1 MDRFAAI
8 DTFLRVAEAQRFAE
22 EVIREHRSRRAVPVA
37 AVRFPNRP
45 TRPTRRRLAAS
56 IDPALA
62 APRAAPDTASAG
74 ISS

>member
-1 MDRFAAI
+1 MDRFVAI
-8 DTFLRVAEAQRFAE
+8 DTFLRVAESQRFAE
-22 EVIREHRSRRAVPVA
+22 EVIRENRSRRAVPVA
-37 AVRFPNRP
+37 AVRFP